1 MKQLEDV
8 LNRLKNKKWKDPH
21 GYGNELFKY
30 EAAVTD
36 LKKSLH
42 HIMNKTKDLLEV
54 PDIMKTVN
62 VAKPHKSSLPNIQN
76 QRGIF
81 LLSVLRSI

>member
-30 EAAVTD
+30 EAAGTG
-36 LKKSLH
+36 LKKSLLY
-42 HIMNKTKDLLEV
+42 IMNKTK
-54 PDIMKTVN
+54 N
-62 VAKPHKSSLPNIQN
+62 
-76 QRGIF
+76 
-81 LLSVLRSI
+81 